1 MQCKD
6 ARELLDSFVA
16 EELLV
21 EANHEL
27 LRHLSG
33 CADCQ
38 ADLEGRA
45 RIRSGLKQ
53 AFARAGD
60 LQIRP
65 EFVDRMA
72 AELRTTALTRTRGW
86 QTGWLMAAASIVLVA
101 AASVYFL
108 RRPAADIAASA
119 AGDHQNCAVKFALS
133 ERPIS
138 LEEAATRFDSAYS
151 RLRTAPPDQVQ
162 TGAGTLHVADR
173 HSCVFQNRR
182 FGHVVFLLDQHLVS
196 VLMTRDDSARD
207 STSSDAQQ
215 LSWLPP
221 VKGLSMASFTTP
233 GHVVYI
239 VSDLPDPAFRQVAES
254 LVQSRVAALITIP
267 IPNP

>member
-21 EANHEL
+21 ETNHEL

-38 ADLEGRA
+38 ADLAGRA

-72 AELRTTALTRTRGW
+72 AELRTTALTGRRGW
-86 QTGWLMAAASIVLVA
+86 QTGWLMAAASIVLVV

-108 RRPAADIAASA
+108 RRPTADIAASA

-138 LEEAATRFDSAYS
+138 LEEAATRFDSAYA

-196 VLMTRDDSARD
+196 VLMTRDDSAGN
-207 STSSDAQQ
+207 DAQQ

-239 VSDLPDPAFRQVAES
+239 VSDLPDPAFRQVAQS
-254 LVQSRVAALITIP
+254 LVESRIAALTIS